1 MKELS
6 EEKIYYLYVY
16 MDPIEPGLWE
26 WEGIKFEH
34 QPFYI
39 GKGKNRRASTHLYE
53 ARGALRREEET
64 TCRKKRKIIKILKL
78 GLEPFIEKFLIN
90 LTEIEAYELEDK
102 VVAHFGRRDDG
113 GLLLNYK
120 DGGQADM
127 KYCGESKEKMSKA
140 TGNRVYTP
148 ERRANIREANKRSN
162 PQRSATLKANPKNAE
177 HSRQNLNKI
186 HESGFQWNR
195 GKGGYTLNVSEEGHR
210 IRQETGRKNIAKMKR
225 RVGEDNNR
233 SRPIQEF
240 DKDWNLVREYAT
252 ISECHRETGI
262 AADQIARMCKSG
274 KFYKERYFKTTKP
287 YTINT
292 LKELTV

>member
-1 MKELS
+1 
-6 EEKIYYLYVY
+6 
-16 MDPIEPGLWE
+16 MDPTEPGLWE
-26 WEGIKFEH
+26 WEGIEFNY

-53 ARGALRREEET
+53 ARSTFRKGEET

-78 GLEPFIEKFLIN
+78 GLEPFIEKFIIG
-90 LTEIEAYELEDK
+90 LTELEAYELEDQ
-102 VVAHFGRRDDG
+102 VVAHFGRRDNG

-127 KYCGESKEKMSKA
+127 KYCEESKEKMSKA
-140 TGNRVYTP
+140 TANRVYTP
-148 ERRANIREANKRSN
+148 ERIAHIKEVNQRTAA
-162 PQRSATLKANPKNAE
+162 QRSATIKANPKNAE
-177 HSRQNLNKI
+177 RSRQNLFKI

-195 GKGGYTLNVSEEGHR
+195 GKKGYSLNVSEHGHKT
-210 IRQETGRKNIAKMKR
+210 RQENGRLNGAKGKTLGPKNHK
-225 RVGEDNNR
+225 

-240 DKDWNLVREYAT
+240 DKDWNLVREYTT

-262 AADQIARMCKSG
+262 APDQIARMCKNG

-287 YTINT
+287 YTTQETNINN
-292 LKELTV
+292 LKEITV